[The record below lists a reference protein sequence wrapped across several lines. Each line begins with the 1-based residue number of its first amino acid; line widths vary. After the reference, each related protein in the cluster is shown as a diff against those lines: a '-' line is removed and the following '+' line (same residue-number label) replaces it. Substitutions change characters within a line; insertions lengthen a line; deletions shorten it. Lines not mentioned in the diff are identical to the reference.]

1 MNRYGKLLA
10 LVLALMMLMMP
21 LSAHAEEGAPEVG
34 DPAPGFDLT
43 QIDGEA
49 FHLSDHL
56 GKVVFLN
63 VWATWCPPCVAE
75 IPDIQK
81 LSEAHPDDLVV
92 IGVSLDEKESD
103 VVKFVGDNGITYPI
117 AMDDGYLV
125 AGKLYPTMY
134 IPESVFIAPDGTIAS
149 VDVGGLTYEDMEARY
164 SAAKGE

>member
-1 MNRYGKLLA
+1 MKRYGKLFA
-10 LVLALMMLMMP
+10 LILALMMLFALLP
-21 LSAHAEEGAPEVG
+21 AWAESAPEVG
-34 DPAPGFDLT
+34 DPAPAFDLT
-43 QIDGEA
+43 QIDGEV

-63 VWATWCPPCVAE
+63 IWATWCPPCVAE

-92 IGVSLDEKESD
+92 IGVSVDETEAD
-103 VVKFVGDNGITYPI
+103 AAGFAEENGLTYPI
-117 AMDDGYLV
+117 AMDEGYLV
-125 AGKLYPTMY
+125 AGELYPTMY

-149 VDVGGLTYEDMEARY
+149 IDVGGMSYEDMEARY